1 MNDFIIN
8 NISGAL
14 YVIVLHSPHC
24 QKNKYPYL
32 TFYFNLYAM
41 KLYSII

>member
-1 MNDFIIN
+1 MNDFIIS

-14 YVIVLHSPHC
+14 YVIVLHTPPPVK
-24 QKNKYPYL
+24 KNKYPYL

-41 KLYSII
+41 KL